1 VWFGKR
7 IGGNVDAVRKIA
19 DINLVR
25 IKDKKKQESDV
36 FDSTSFR
43 RAQQISFNFE
53 LFEKRVLSVKLS
65 VQVLLADVIL
75 LKSTNE
81 KKVSLKQRNRVKET
95 FEWWLTVEI
104 KHLDIPDFY
113 YSGEIVATR
122 PAISEL
128 FILQQWYSQQYKLVS
143 IV

>member
-1 VWFGKR
+1 MWFGKR

-53 LFEKRVLSVKLS
+53 LFGKTVLSFKLS
-65 VQVLLADVIL
+65 V
-75 LKSTNE
+75 LKKHKRE